1 MQIYHKLL
9 LLFFLTSFL
18 SFFKVDIHREH
29 IKGVELEVECLEQH
43 NISILSELFDRQMDD
58 ILETK

>member
-1 MQIYHKLL
+1 MQFRPKHTREIKVID
-9 LLFFLTSFL
+9 LFFY
-18 SFFKVDIHREH
+18 FKVDIHREH
-29 IKGVELEVECLEQH
+29 IKGVEIEVMSLEQH